1 MTQSYKNIL
10 NIARNETIG
19 IYNISDINGIGDLR
33 WHRTKDVEKGEKK
46 QEWQQSTDHLEMT
59 CSNFIRLATAKPIQ
73 ISRKIFAT
81 AGGNEMFEDEY
92 DPLGRTDW
100 NKVFA
105 FLWIISILVIIAL
118 FAVVK

>member
-1 MTQSYKNIL
+1 MTYL
-10 NIARNETIG
+10 
-19 IYNISDINGIGDLR
+19 
-33 WHRTKDVEKGEKK
+33 
-46 QEWQQSTDHLEMT
+46 
-59 CSNFIRLATAKPIQ
+59 NFISFAIANPIQ
-73 ISRKIFAT
+73 ISRKTFAMD
-81 AGGNEMFEDEY
+81 GGNEMFEDEY